1 MENDFFKNV
10 IYAGVGLASVT
21 VEKIEETIKPLVEKG
36 QISDSEGKKIVEDFF
51 KKTEEKTEQ
60 FETKLRDVVK
70 DVVSKFDFL
79 RTDDMESLRKRVTEL
94 ENELAKTK
102 ATSKSKVPA
111 MN

>member
-36 QISDSEGKKIVEDFF
+36 KISDSEGKKIVEDFF
-51 KKTEEKTEQ
+51 KNTEAKKNE
-60 FETKLRDVVK
+60 FETKLNNVVES
-70 DVVSKFDFL
+70 VVSKFDFL
-79 RTDDMESLRKRVTEL
+79 KRDEVSDLKARIEKL

-102 ATSKSKVPA
+102 TKVPVL
-111 MN
+111 N

>member
-51 KKTEEKTEQ
+51 KNTEAKKQE
-60 FETKLRDVVK
+60 FETKLKNVVET
-70 DVVSKFDFL
+70 VVSKFDFL
-79 RTDDMESLRKRVTEL
+79 KRDEVSDLKARIEKL
-94 ENELAKTK
+94 ENELAKTTNK
-102 ATSKSKVPA
+102 AKVPVL
-111 MN
+111 N